1 VLVEEAP
8 SHRDALHARVPVDL
22 SGGFLTTGSGALGW
36 GLPLAVGR
44 ALADR
49 RRVVCVLGDGSALYS
64 VQALWTA
71 ARHHAPVTYIVL
83 DNGGYGAVR
92 ALGRR
97 IGIAPVPG
105 TEIGGVDFAALAE
118 SFGCEASY
126 EERPEALPAA
136 LDRALTEAGDDTG
149 PHLLHLRVAATE
161 GALYDPWTR

>member
-1 VLVEEAP
+1 
-8 SHRDALHARVPVDL
+8 
-22 SGGFLTTGSGALGW
+22 GALGW

-71 ARHHAPVTYIVL
+71 AQHRAPVTYILL
-83 DNGGYGAVR
+83 DNSGYAAVR

-105 TEIGGVDFAALAE
+105 TSIEGIDFGALAT
-118 SFGCEASY
+118 SFGCAASY
-126 EERPEALPAA
+126 VADPAELPAA
-136 LDRALTEAGDDTG
+136 LDRVLALGDDEG
-149 PHLLHLRVAATE
+149 PHLLHLRLTGDDAPLY
-161 GALYDPWTR
+161 GAPDDPAPWAG